1 MHFSD
6 VYTYDSTQTQGK
18 KGVDVWIGQ
27 YDIKT
32 AVMLT
37 FVNEIKVGLP
47 DDDS

>member
-1 MHFSD
+1 MSIHTT
-6 VYTYDSTQTQGK
+6 VHKHREK